1 MVRLLHHYET
11 SNHRI
16 FLLLD
21 HVKGG
26 KMVDLVTTKRE
37 QWKRLKAAVLNPP
50 SSSLLLQHTA
60 AEWRERDKEEEKEDS
75 SKGGGWGEG
84 GGRGVCG

>member
-26 KMVDLVTTKRE
+26 RMVDLVTAKRE
-37 QWKRLKAAVLNPP
+37 QWLRLKAAALNPP
-50 SSSLLLQHTA
+50 SSSLLLQHTTA
-60 AEWRERDKEEEKEDS
+60 AGRGERDEEEREDS
-75 SKGGGWGEG
+75 SKGGG
-84 GGRGVCG
+84 